1 MPDLLH
7 PAEGPESEDDDAQQG
22 DDEGGDFVQA
32 GTAEDQIEANLLVSA
47 CEEAG
52 IPALVRAVRD
62 SMVGKLDSPANGLA
76 IMVRTADFERARAL
90 LSEQKAALEADPEA
104 AARAAEAA
112 EEQEAAEEAAKGQTP
127 S

>member
-7 PAEGPESEDDDAQQG
+7 PAEGPEIEDDDEQQG
-22 DDEGGDFVQA
+22 EDEGGDFVQA
-32 GTAEDQIEANLLVSA
+32 GVAEDQIQANLLLSA
-47 CEEAG
+47 CEDAG

-90 LSEQKAALEADPEA
+90 LADQKAALEADPEA

-112 EEQEAAEEAAKGQTP
+112 EEQEAAEEAAKAQTP
-127 S
+127 